1 MDLIDRLK
9 AIGERVEK
17 LKDQVNTE
25 EATKTAFVMPFIA
38 ALGYDLFDPTEVI
51 PEFIAD
57 IGVKKGEKVDY
68 CIQRDNTPAIII
80 ECKHW
85 KDVLTNHNSQLH
97 RYFHVTSARFAIL
110 TNGILYRFYT
120 DLDALNVM
128 DEKPFLEFS
137 IDKLNDAI
145 VNELKKFTKGN
156 FDIEQIVNN
165 ASDLKYSK
173 EIKSI
178 LSHEFQ
184 DPSEDFVRYFA
195 SKVYSGRLTSK
206 VLEQFKGLVLN
217 SIKNLLSDMISGRL
231 EKALESEKNSK
242 EDTVS
247 IAEAGPI
254 AEEKPEIET
263 TTEEIQGFRIIQAI
277 LMKHIDLSRVTYRD
291 TKTYFGILL
300 DDNNRKP
307 ICRLWFNRSQ
317 KYLGVFDENKNEERI
332 PIEKLE
338 DIFSHSERIISA
350 VHYYAGGNAEAAI
363 A

>member
-9 AIGERVEK
+9 SIGERVEK

-25 EATKTAFVMPFIA
+25 EATKNAFVMPFIS
-38 ALGYDLFDPTEVI
+38 ALGYDVFNPTEVI

-57 IGVKKGEKVDY
+57 VGVKKGEKVDY
-68 CIQRDNTPAIII
+68 CIQWDNAPAIIV

-120 DLDALNVM
+120 DLDAPNLM

-137 IDKLNDAI
+137 IDKLSDSTI
-145 VNELKKFTKGN
+145 NELKKFTKGN
-156 FDIEQIVNN
+156 FDIEEIVNN

-173 EIKSI
+173 EIKAI
-178 LSHEFQ
+178 LSSEFQ

-206 VLEQFKGLVLN
+206 VIDQFKGLVLN
-217 SIKNLLSDMISGRL
+217 STKSLLSEMISGRL
-231 EKALESEKNSK
+231 EKALESEKS
-242 EDTVS
+242 S
-247 IAEAGPI
+247 IEEPPVQEPEPAI
-254 AEEKPEIET
+254 EEKSDIET
-263 TTEEIQGFRIIQAI
+263 TEEEIQGFRIVQAI
-277 LMKHIDLSRVTYRD
+277 LMKHINIDRVAYRD
-291 TKTYFGILL
+291 AKTYFNILL

-332 PIEKLE
+332 AIYKLE
-338 DIFSHSERIISA
+338 DIFSHSEKILSA
-350 VHYYAGGNAEAAI
+350 VFNYVDGSAEAAST
-363 A
+363 

>member
-1 MDLIDRLK
+1 MDLIDKLK
-9 AIGERVEK
+9 SIGERVEK
-17 LKDQVNTE
+17 LKDQVGTE
-25 EATKTAFVMPFIA
+25 EATKNAFVMPFIS
-38 ALGYDLFDPTEVI
+38 ALGYDVFNPTEVI

-57 IGVKKGEKVDY
+57 VGVKKGEKVDY
-68 CIQRDNTPAIII
+68 CIQWDNAPAIIV

-120 DLDALNVM
+120 DLDAPNVM

-137 IDKLNDAI
+137 IDKLNDGI
-145 VNELKKFTKGN
+145 VNELKKFTKSN
-156 FDIEQIVNN
+156 FDINEIVNN

-173 EIKSI
+173 EIKAI
-178 LSHEFQ
+178 LASEFQ

-195 SKVYSGRLTSK
+195 AKVYSGRITSK

-217 SIKNLLSDMISGRL
+217 STRNLLSEMISGRL
-231 EKALESEKNSK
+231 EKALESEKTAH
-242 EDTVS
+242 EEPGLQEPETV
-247 IAEAGPI
+247 E
-254 AEEKPEIET
+254 EEKSEIET
-263 TTEEIQGFRIIQAI
+263 TEEEMQGFRIVQAI
-277 LMKHIDLSRVTYRD
+277 LMKHIDINRIAYRD
-291 TKTYFGILL
+291 AKTYFNVLL

-317 KYLGVFDENKNEERI
+317 KYLGVFDENKKEERI

-338 DIFSHSERIISA
+338 DIFEHGDRIVSA
-350 VHYYAGGNAEAAI
+350 VYHYVDGGAA
-363 A
+363 ATAR

>member
-1 MDLIDRLK
+1 
-9 AIGERVEK
+9 
-17 LKDQVNTE
+17 
-25 EATKTAFVMPFIA
+25 MPFIS
-38 ALGYDLFDPTEVI
+38 ALGYDVFNPTEVI

-57 IGVKKGEKVDY
+57 VGVKKGEKVDY
-68 CIQRDNTPAIII
+68 CIQWDNAPAIIV

-120 DLDALNVM
+120 DLDAPNLM

-137 IDKLNDAI
+137 IDKLSDSTI
-145 VNELKKFTKGN
+145 NELKKFTKGN
-156 FDIEQIVNN
+156 FDIEEIVNN

-173 EIKSI
+173 EIKAI
-178 LSHEFQ
+178 LSSEFQ

-206 VLEQFKGLVLN
+206 VIDQFKGLVLN
-217 SIKNLLSDMISGRL
+217 STKSLLSEMISGRL
-231 EKALESEKNSK
+231 EKALESEKS
-242 EDTVS
+242 S
-247 IAEAGPI
+247 IEEPPVQEPEPVI
-254 AEEKPEIET
+254 EEKSDIET
-263 TTEEIQGFRIIQAI
+263 TEEEIQGFRIVQAI
-277 LMKHIDLSRVTYRD
+277 LMKHINIDRVAYRD
-291 TKTYFGILL
+291 AKTYFNILL

-332 PIEKLE
+332 AIDKLE
-338 DIFSHSERIISA
+338 DIFSHSEKIVSA
-350 VHYYAGGNAEAAI
+350 VFNYVGGSAEAA
-363 A
+363 AT